1 MTIDMKREQIDQ
13 RYKWRLEDIIP
24 TDDVWEEEFA
34 KLAKYGDELAA
45 FDGALKDRDSVLRC
59 LKLDDEASLCAERI
73 YVFSAMRR
81 DENVGDPAAQKRC
94 DRAETALVRLS
105 ERTSFV
111 TPQLIALGEEKLSEF
126 AADPAFGDYDYM
138 LRSLIRT
145 ARHTLSPGEEKLLA
159 MTGSFADTAQ
169 DAFRML
175 DNADIKFA
183 PYVDSTGEE
192 VRLTHGVYGVKMH
205 SPVREDRKMA
215 FECMHGAFRDNVNTI
230 AALYAGNVKKDLFY
244 SRARKYADC
253 LDRATSR
260 EDVPRTVYDRLV
272 ECVEKNIPL
281 LSRYLELRRKR
292 LGVDELHMY
301 DLHVP
306 IVADAE
312 LRLEYE
318 DACKLV
324 REGLAPLGE
333 EYGRLLDE
341 AFTQGWIDVC
351 ENEGKRSG
359 AYSWGAYGT
368 HPYVLLNY
376 QKTTSEIFTIAHEL
390 GHAMHSYH
398 SDGAQPYPK
407 AGYTIFV
414 AEIASTVNETLMLY
428 HLLEKYGDD
437 KAMREFLLSYMLDM
451 FRTTVF
457 RQTQFAQFELAAH
470 GLAERDE
477 PLSAETF
484 CELYYDLNRK
494 YYAGERVVNDELI
507 RYEWSR
513 IPHFYTSFYVYKYAT
528 GLISAVC
535 IADRILKEGE
545 PAVEDYK
552 KFLSAGGSMPPVEI
566 IKLAGVDLT
575 SSKPFDKAMGVFADF
590 LARLEG

>member
-1 MTIDMKREQIDQ
+1 MKREQIDQ

-24 TDDVWEEEFA
+24 SDEVWEEEFA

-45 FDGALKDRDSVLRC
+45 FDGALIDRDSVLRC

-94 DRAETALVRLS
+94 DRAETAMVRLS

-111 TPQLIALGEEKLSEF
+111 TPQLIALGEAKLAEF
-126 AADPAFGDYDYM
+126 AADPDFKDYDYM

-145 ARHTLSPGEEKLLA
+145 ARHTLSPSEEKLLA

-192 VRLTHGVYGVKMH
+192 VRLTHGIYGVKMH
-205 SPVREDRKMA
+205 SPVREDRKKA
-215 FECMHGAFRDNVNTI
+215 FECMHGAFKDNVNTI
-230 AALYAGNVKKDLFY
+230 AALYSGNVKKDLFY
-244 SRARKYADC
+244 SRARKYASC

-281 LSRYLELRRKR
+281 LSRYLELRRNR
-292 LGVDELHMY
+292 LGLDELHMY

-306 IVADAE
+306 IVEDAE
-312 LRLEYE
+312 LELEYE

-324 REGLAPLGE
+324 KQGLAPLGE
-333 EYGRLLDE
+333 EYGRLLDR
-341 AFTQGWIDVC
+341 AFTEGWIDVC

-414 AEIASTVNETLMLY
+414 AEIASTVNETLMLC
-428 HLLEKYGDD
+428 HLLEKYGGD
-437 KAMREFLLSYMLDM
+437 KAMREYLLSYMLDM

-470 GLAERDE
+470 ELAERDE

-484 CELYYDLNRK
+484 CDLYYDLNRK
-494 YYAGERVVNDELI
+494 YYAGEHVVNDELI

-535 IADRILKEGE
+535 IADRILKEGKA
-545 PAVEDYK
+545 AVEDYK

-575 SSKPFDKAMGVFADF
+575 SSEPFDKAMGVFADF

>member
-1 MTIDMKREQIDQ
+1 MKREQIEQ

-24 TDDVWEEEFA
+24 SDEVWEEEFA

-94 DRAETALVRLS
+94 DRAETAMVRLS

-111 TPQLIALGEEKLSEF
+111 TPQLIALGEAKLAEF
-126 AADPAFGDYDYM
+126 AADPDFKDYDYM

-145 ARHTLSPGEEKLLA
+145 ARHTLSPSEEKLLA

-192 VRLTHGVYGVKMH
+192 VRLTHGIYGVKMH
-205 SPVREDRKMA
+205 SPVREDRKKA
-215 FECMHGAFRDNVNTI
+215 FECMHGAFKDNVNTI
-230 AALYAGNVKKDLFY
+230 AALYSGNVKKDLFY
-244 SRARKYADC
+244 SRARKYASC

-281 LSRYLELRRKR
+281 LSRYLELRRNR
-292 LGVDELHMY
+292 LGLDELHMY

-306 IVADAE
+306 IVEDAE

-324 REGLAPLGE
+324 KQGLAPLGE
-333 EYGRLLDE
+333 EYGKLLDR
-341 AFTQGWIDVC
+341 AFTEGWIDVC

-414 AEIASTVNETLMLY
+414 AEIASTVNETLMLH

-437 KAMREFLLSYMLDM
+437 KAMREYLLSYMLDM

-470 GLAERDE
+470 ELAERDE

-484 CELYYDLNRK
+484 CDLYYDLNRK
-494 YYAGERVVNDELI
+494 YYAGEHVVNDELI

-535 IADRILKEGE
+535 IADRILKEGK

-575 SSKPFDKAMGVFADF
+575 SSEPFDKAMGVFADF

>member
-1 MTIDMKREQIDQ
+1 MKREQIDQ

-24 TDDVWEEEFA
+24 SDEVWEEEFA

-94 DRAETALVRLS
+94 DRAETAMVRLS

-111 TPQLIALGEEKLSEF
+111 TPQLIALGEAKLAEF
-126 AADPAFGDYDYM
+126 AADPDFKDYDYM

-145 ARHTLSPGEEKLLA
+145 ARHTLSPSEEKLLA

-192 VRLTHGVYGVKMH
+192 VRLTHGIYGVKMH
-205 SPVREDRKMA
+205 SPVREDRKKA
-215 FECMHGAFRDNVNTI
+215 FECMHGAFKDNVNTI
-230 AALYAGNVKKDLFY
+230 AALYSGNVKKDLFY
-244 SRARKYADC
+244 SRARKFASC

-281 LSRYLELRRKR
+281 LSRYLELRRNR
-292 LGVDELHMY
+292 LGLDELHMY

-306 IVADAE
+306 IVEDAE
-312 LRLEYE
+312 LELEYE

-324 REGLAPLGE
+324 KQGLAPLGE
-333 EYGRLLDE
+333 EYGKLLDR
-341 AFTQGWIDVC
+341 AFTEGWIDVC

-414 AEIASTVNETLMLY
+414 AEIASTVNETLMLW
-428 HLLEKYGDD
+428 HLLEKYGGD
-437 KAMREFLLSYMLDM
+437 KAMREYLLSYMLDM

-470 GLAERDE
+470 ELAERDE

-484 CELYYDLNRK
+484 CDLYYDLNRK
-494 YYAGERVVNDELI
+494 YYVGEHVVNDELI

-535 IADRILKEGE
+535 IADRILKEGK

-575 SSKPFDKAMGVFADF
+575 SSEPFDKAPGE
-590 LARLEG
+590 ARGLRRRYAKKQ

>member
-1 MTIDMKREQIDQ
+1 MKRDEIEQ

-24 TDDVWEEEFA
+24 SDEEWEKEFA
-34 KLAKYGDELAA
+34 KLAEYGDRLAA
-45 FDGALKDRDSVLRC
+45 FDGALKDRDSVLAC
-59 LKLDDEASLCAERI
+59 LKLDDEASLCAERL

-81 DENVGDPAAQKRC
+81 DQNVGDAAAQKRC
-94 DRAETALVRLS
+94 DRAETATVRLS
-105 ERTSFV
+105 ERTAFV
-111 TPQLIALGEEKLSEF
+111 MPQLIALGEKKLSEF
-126 AADPAFGDYDYM
+126 AADPAFRDYDYM
-138 LRSLIRT
+138 LASLIRT
-145 ARHTLSPGEEKLLA
+145 ARHTLSPAEEKLLA

-175 DNADIKFA
+175 DNADIRFE
-183 PYVDSTGEE
+183 PYTDSTGKE
-192 VRLTHGVYGVKMH
+192 VRLTHGTYGVVMH
-205 SPVREDRKMA
+205 SPVREDRKKA
-215 FECMHGAFRDNVNTI
+215 FECMHGAFKANINTI

-244 SRARKYADC
+244 SCARKYGSC

-260 EDVPRTVYDRLV
+260 EDVPRSVYDRLV
-272 ECVEKNIPL
+272 ECVDKNIPL
-281 LSRYLELRRKR
+281 LSRYLELRRR
-292 LGVDELHMY
+292 RMGVDKLHMY

-312 LRLEYE
+312 IALPYE
-318 DACKLV
+318 DACRLV
-324 REGLAPLGE
+324 KEALAPLGK
-333 EYGRLLDE
+333 EYAALLDE

-376 QKTTSEIFTIAHEL
+376 QKTTSEVFTIAHEL
-390 GHAMHSYH
+390 GHAMHSH
-398 SDGAQPYPK
+398 FADVAQPYPK

-428 HLLEKYGDD
+428 HLLDKYGDD
-437 KAMREFLLSYMLDM
+437 KAMREYLLSYMLDM

-457 RQTQFAQFELAAH
+457 RQTQFAQFELEAH
-470 GLAERDE
+470 ELAERDE
-477 PLSAETF
+477 PLTAEILSDIYF
-484 CELYYDLNRK
+484 KLNCR
-494 YYAGERVVNDELI
+494 YYAGENVVNDDLI
-507 RYEWSR
+507 RFEWSR

-528 GLISAVC
+528 GLITAVC

-545 PAVEDYK
+545 SAVADYR
-552 KFLSAGGSMPPVEI
+552 KFLSAGGSMPPVEM

-575 SSKPFDKAMGVFADF
+575 SPKPFEKAMGVFSDF
-590 LARLEG
+590 LSRLEA

>member
-1 MTIDMKREQIDQ
+1 MKREQIDQ

-24 TDDVWEEEFA
+24 SDEVWEEEFA

-94 DRAETALVRLS
+94 DRAETAMVRLS

-111 TPQLIALGEEKLSEF
+111 TPQLIALGEAKLAEF
-126 AADPAFGDYDYM
+126 AADPDFKDYDYM

-145 ARHTLSPGEEKLLA
+145 ARHTLSPSEEKLLA

-192 VRLTHGVYGVKMH
+192 VRLTHGIYGVKMH
-205 SPVREDRKMA
+205 SPVREDRKKA
-215 FECMHGAFRDNVNTI
+215 FECMHGAFKDNVNTI
-230 AALYAGNVKKDLFY
+230 AALYSGNVKKDLFY
-244 SRARKYADC
+244 SRARKYASC

-281 LSRYLELRRKR
+281 LSRYLELRRNR
-292 LGVDELHMY
+292 LGLDELHMY

-306 IVADAE
+306 IVEDAE
-312 LRLEYE
+312 LELEYE

-324 REGLAPLGE
+324 KQGLAPLGE
-333 EYGRLLDE
+333 EYGKLLDR
-341 AFTQGWIDVC
+341 AFTEGWIDVC

-437 KAMREFLLSYMLDM
+437 KAMREYLLSYMLDM

-470 GLAERDE
+470 ELAERDE

-484 CELYYDLNRK
+484 CDLYYDLNRK
-494 YYAGERVVNDELI
+494 YYAGEHVVNDELI

-535 IADRILKEGE
+535 IADRILEEGK

-575 SSKPFDKAMGVFADF
+575 SSEPFDKAMGVFADF